1 MRAECRAWLKW
12 LSLMRRFQRDTRQEN
27 WKWFVYGPFLNMRF
41 FKKVIYRWL
50 AIIWKDPPK
59 KLLSFILFF
68 KKFLFTS
75 FYFLWQYVFITR
87 IFTKSFI
94 SLSVKKSAKK
104 FVMVDM
110 CHHIMTINMT
120 YINYFWLNHHF
131 Y

>member
-27 WKWFVYGPFLNMRF
+27 WKWFVYGLFLNMRF

-110 CHHIMTINMT
+110 CHYIMTINMT

>member
-27 WKWFVYGPFLNMRF
+27 WKWFVYGLFLNMRF

-87 IFTKSFI
+87 TFTKSFI

-110 CHHIMTINMT
+110 CHYIMTINMT